1 MKSLSLKQ
9 KRFALEYLLNN
20 GNASKAARVAG
31 YSARTA
37 RQQGQ
42 HLLTN
47 VAILELVG
55 QHLAKADLTAPRTLE
70 ELRRAAFFDIRELFD
85 ARGHLKNI
93 KTLPAEVASALA
105 SAEVVRT
112 NMISGDGK
120 REWLHLR

>member
-20 GNASKAARVAG
+20 GNASKAARIAG

-55 QHLAKADLTAPRTLE
+55 QHLAKAELTAERTLE
-70 ELRRAAFFDIRELFD
+70 EIRRIAFFDFGALFD
-85 ARGHLKNI
+85 DRGHLKNI
-93 KTLPAEVASALA
+93 KTLPPEVRSAIAST
-105 SAEVVRT
+105 EVVRT